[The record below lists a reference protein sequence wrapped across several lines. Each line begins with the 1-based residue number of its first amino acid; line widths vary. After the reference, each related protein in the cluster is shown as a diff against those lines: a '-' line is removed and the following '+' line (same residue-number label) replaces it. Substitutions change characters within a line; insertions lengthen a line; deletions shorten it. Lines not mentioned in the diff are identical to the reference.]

1 MSFARRLRNVLL
13 AVVAVTMV
21 GAALI
26 LVPLWAGPWLPAG
39 ATRLHIETGEPGPA
53 FGCPTAL
60 LSPVRVAT
68 SGDELILVS
77 VESGNPIPVRWPG
90 GHGAWRGDGSAFV
103 ADPYG
108 RIVAREGQVRDD
120 FSGGVG
126 VDDRFNICGLGLT
139 DRP

>member
-1 MSFARRLRNVLL
+1 MSFARRLRNALL
-13 AVVAVTMV
+13 IIVALTIV

-26 LVPLWAGPWLPAG
+26 LVPLWAGPSLPAG

-53 FGCPTAL
+53 FGCSAAL

-68 SGDELILVS
+68 SGDELVLVS
-77 VESGNPIPVRWPG
+77 VETGNPIPVRWPG
-90 GHGAWRGDGSAFV
+90 GHAAWRIDGSAVV

-120 FSGGVG
+120 LGGGGG

>member
-1 MSFARRLRNVLL
+1 MSFARRLRNALL
-13 AVVAVTMV
+13 AFVAVTIV

-26 LVPLWAGPWLPAG
+26 LVPLWAGPSLPGG
-39 ATRLHIETGEPGPA
+39 ATRLRIETGEAGPV

-68 SGDELILVS
+68 SGDELILIS
-77 VESGNPIPVRWPG
+77 VETGDLIPVRWPG
-90 GHGAWRGDGSAFV
+90 GHAAWRLDGSAVV

-108 RIVAREGQVRDD
+108 RIVAREGEVRDD
-120 FSGGVG
+120 FGGG
-126 VDDRFNICGLGLT
+126 TGTDDRFAICGLGLT